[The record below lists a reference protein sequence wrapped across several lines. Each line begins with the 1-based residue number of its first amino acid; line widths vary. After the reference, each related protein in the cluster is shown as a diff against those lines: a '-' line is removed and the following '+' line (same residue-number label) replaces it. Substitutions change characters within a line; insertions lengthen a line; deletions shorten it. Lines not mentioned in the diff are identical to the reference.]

1 MILKRLGVLLAFSTV
16 LAFPLSASMVS
27 FLVIETGLQQES
39 FAGEYSTLWEDGLMG
54 VFFDAGHIVSNG
66 TILRLEK
73 PPVRDIPDEALSDF
87 AEASEGG
94 AEYLVLIL
102 LDYRNKDGTFIPQ
115 DVSLKLFT
123 VAGRKMV
130 YQQRF
135 AAGTSANFDEEYAR
149 AQGAARAVLPHLK
162 DR

>member
-1 MILKRLGVLLAFSTV
+1 MILKRMGALLVFSAVLL
-16 LAFPLSASMVS
+16 FPLSASMVS
-27 FLVIETGLQQES
+27 FLVIETGLQQET

-73 PPVRDIPDEALSDF
+73 TPARDIPDEALPDF

-102 LDYRNKDGTFIPQ
+102 LDYQNKDGTLVPR

-123 VAGRKMV
+123 VAGRKMI

-135 AAGTSANFDEEYAR
+135 AAGTSAHFDDEYAR
-149 AQGAARAVLPHLK
+149 AREAARAILPYLK

>member
-1 MILKRLGVLLAFSTV
+1 
-16 LAFPLSASMVS
+16 
-27 FLVIETGLQQES
+27 
-39 FAGEYSTLWEDGLMG
+39 

-73 PPVRDIPDEALSDF
+73 NPARDIPDEALPDF

-102 LDYRNKDGTFIPQ
+102 LDYQNTNGIFAPR

-123 VAGRKMV
+123 VAGREMV

-135 AAGTSANFDEEYAR
+135 AAGTSADFDEEYAR
-149 AQGAARAVLPHLK
+149 AREAARAVLPHLK